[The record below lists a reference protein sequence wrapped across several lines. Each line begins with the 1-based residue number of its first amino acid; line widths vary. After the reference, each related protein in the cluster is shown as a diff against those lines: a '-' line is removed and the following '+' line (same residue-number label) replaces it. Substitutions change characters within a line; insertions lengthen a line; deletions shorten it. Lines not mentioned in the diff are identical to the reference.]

1 MISITTG
8 TLTSLF
14 IALFTVVNLT
24 IGSTEVM
31 APSYVIEKGMLA
43 AQDAFA
49 FNPILMMYGIPAV
62 SRG

>member
-24 IGSTEVM
+24 IGSTEVI
-31 APSYVIEKGMLA
+31 APSKVIEKGMLV
-43 AQDAFA
+43 AQAAFA
-49 FNPILMMYGIPAV
+49 FKPILMMYGIPAV